1 MAFVEFWKL
10 PAAQYNP
17 STHGKGIF
25 QCSDTGDTYIFGV
38 LNTSL
43 SEENKSNVEKLILGA
58 KTLTSVT
65 HVLDEGAFIVE
76 GGKVKLNFEC
86 AAYLDSPGNKSSHK
100 VAIPEATTSQNG
112 LISASDKTKINKL
125 VTNGN
130 GKSYLNNAGQYVNP
144 FPIVSQEEALTIN
157 SDGSLGHKAI
167 VDMKAWDTT
176 STPLTLSQ
184 LNSTYPDAPVGFIVV
199 QYNARAEYEKVS
211 STNQWVK
218 RQVELLTD

>member
-1 MAFVEFWKL
+1 MAYVQFWKL

-43 SEENKSNVEKLILGA
+43 SEENKSNVEKIIQGA

-76 GGKVKLNFEC
+76 GGKVKLSFEC
-86 AAYLDSPGNKSSHK
+86 VSFLKSPTDKAGHK
-100 VAIPEATTSQNG
+100 AAIPEATTSQNG
-112 LISASDKTKINKL
+112 LISASDKTKVNKL

-157 SDGSLGHKAI
+157 SDGSLGHTPI
-167 VDMKAWDTT
+167 VQMKAWDYT
-176 STPLTLSQ
+176 STALTLAQ
-184 LNSTYPDAPVGFIVV
+184 LNENYPDVPIGFQVV
-199 QYNARAEYEKVS
+199 QYQAGKIFEKIS
-211 STNQWVK
+211 STNQWVSFD
-218 RQVELLTD
+218 VTLLSE

>member
-1 MAFVEFWKL
+1 MAYVQFWKL

-17 STHGKGIF
+17 STHGEGIF

-43 SEENKSNVEKLILGA
+43 SEENKSNVEKLIQGV
-58 KTLTSVT
+58 KTLNSAT
-65 HVLDEGAFIVE
+65 HVLDENAFIVE
-76 GGKVKLNFEC
+76 GGKVKLNFAC
-86 AAYLDSPGNKSSHK
+86 VAYLSSPTDKSEHK
-100 VAIPEATTSQNG
+100 VAIPEASTSQNG
-112 LISASDKTKINKL
+112 LMSKTDKTKVNKL

-167 VDMKAWDTT
+167 VDMKVWDTT

-199 QYNARAEYEKVS
+199 QYNAQAEYEKVS
-211 STNQWVK
+211 STNQWIK

>member
-43 SEENKSNVEKLILGA
+43 SEENKSNLEKISQGIGTLGPI
-58 KTLTSVT
+58 T
-65 HVLDEGAFIVE
+65 HVLDENAFIIE

-86 AAYLDSPGNKSSHK
+86 VDCRNSPANKSTHK

-112 LISASDKTKINKL
+112 LMSAADKTKVNKL
-125 VTNGN
+125 VTNGD
-130 GKSYLNNAGQYVNP
+130 GKSYLNNAGQYTNP
-144 FPIVSQEEALTIN
+144 FPTVSQEEALTIN
-157 SDGSLGHKAI
+157 KDGSLGHTPI
-167 VDMKAWDTT
+167 VQMKDWNSTV
-176 STPLTLSQ
+176 TPLTLAQ
-184 LNSTYPDAPVGFIVV
+184 LNENYPDAPIGFQVV
-199 QYNARAEYEKVS
+199 QYQAGKIFEKVS
-211 STNQWVK
+211 STNQWVSFNIT
-218 RQVELLTD
+218 LLTE

>member
-43 SEENKSNVEKLILGA
+43 SEENKSNVEKLIQGISQLGP
-58 KTLTSVT
+58 VT
-65 HVLDEGAFIVE
+65 HIMDTNAFIID
-76 GGKVKLNFEC
+76 GGKVKLNFVC
-86 AAYLDSPGNKSSHK
+86 VDCLNSPGSKSKHK
-100 VAIPEATTSQNG
+100 EAIPEATTSQNG
-112 LISASDKTKINKL
+112 LMSASDKTKVNKL

-130 GKSYLNNAGQYVNP
+130 GKSYLNNAGQYVNL

-157 SDGSLGHKAI
+157 SDGSLGHTPI
-167 VDMKAWDTT
+167 VQMKDWDTT
-176 STPLTLSQ
+176 STPLTLLQ

-199 QYNARAEYEKVS
+199 QYNAQAEYEKVS
-211 STNQWVK
+211 STNQWIK

>member
-43 SEENKSNVEKLILGA
+43 SEENKSNVEKIIRGV
-58 KTLTSVT
+58 KTLSSAT
-65 HVLDEGAFIVE
+65 HVLDEQAFIVE
-76 GGKVKLNFEC
+76 EGKVKLHFAC
-86 AAYLDSPGNKSSHK
+86 VAYLNSPTGKSDHK
-100 VAIPEATTSQNG
+100 VAIPEATTSRNG
-112 LISASDKTKINKL
+112 LMSASDKTKVNRL
-125 VTNGN
+125 VINGN

-167 VDMKAWDTT
+167 VQMKAWDTT
-176 STPLTLSQ
+176 SIPLTLSQ

-211 STNQWVK
+211 STNQWIK
-218 RQVELLTD
+218 RRVELLID

>member
-43 SEENKSNVEKLILGA
+43 SEENKSNVEKIIQGISQLGP
-58 KTLTSVT
+58 VT
-65 HVLDEGAFIVE
+65 HVMDTNAFIIE
-76 GGKVKLNFEC
+76 GGQVKLNFQC
-86 AAYLDSPGNKSSHK
+86 VDCLKSPEGKSEHK

-112 LISASDKTKINKL
+112 LMSASDKTKVNKL

-199 QYNARAEYEKVS
+199 QYNAQAEYEKVS

>member
-1 MAFVEFWKL
+1 MAYVQFWKL

-17 STHGKGIF
+17 STHGEGIF

-43 SEENKSNVEKLILGA
+43 SEENKSNVEKLIQGV
-58 KTLTSVT
+58 KTLNSAT
-65 HVLDEGAFIVE
+65 HVLDENAFIVE
-76 GGKVKLNFEC
+76 GGKVKLNFAC
-86 AAYLDSPGNKSSHK
+86 VAYLSSPTDKSEHK
-100 VAIPEATTSQNG
+100 VAIPEASTSQNG
-112 LISASDKTKINKL
+112 LMSKTDKTKVNKL

-167 VDMKAWDTT
+167 VDMKVWDTT
-176 STPLTLSQ
+176 STPLTLLQ

-199 QYNARAEYEKVS
+199 QYNAQAEYEKVS
-211 STNQWVK
+211 STNQWIK
-218 RQVELLTD
+218 RQVELLID

>member
-43 SEENKSNVEKLILGA
+43 SEENKSSVEKIIQGVQ
-58 KTLTSVT
+58 TFGPVS
-65 HVLDEGAFIVE
+65 HIMDHNAFIVE
-76 GGKVKLNFEC
+76 DGQVKLNFVC
-86 AAYLDSPGNKSSHK
+86 IDYLASPASKAEHK
-100 VAIPEATTSQNG
+100 TAIPEATTSQNG
-112 LISASDKTKINKL
+112 LMSASDKTKVNKL

-199 QYNARAEYEKVS
+199 QYNAQAEYEKVS

>member
-1 MAFVEFWKL
+1 MAYVNFWKL
-10 PAAQYNP
+10 PKASYKA
-17 STHGKGIF
+17 SEHSGGIF
-25 QCSDTGDTYIFGV
+25 LSSDTGEVYLFGNLINLSNSNNTKIQNIITK
-38 LNTSL
+38 LN
-43 SEENKSNVEKLILGA
+43 LIGRVSHI
-58 KTLTSVT
+58 K
-65 HVLDEGAFIVE
+65 DEQAFTVQS
-76 GGKVKLNFEC
+76 GKVKLMFDCVGFNPP
-86 AAYLDSPGNKSSHK
+86 DSISNHT
-100 VAIPEATTSQNG
+100 VEIPEASTSQNG
-112 LISASDKTKINKL
+112 LMSTADKTKVDKL
-125 VTNGN
+125 ITNGN

-199 QYNARAEYEKVS
+199 QYNAQAEYEKVS

>member
-17 STHGKGIF
+17 ATHGKGIF

-43 SEENKSNVEKLILGA
+43 SEENKSNVEKIIQGV
-58 KTLTSVT
+58 KTLYSAT
-65 HVLDEGAFIVE
+65 HVLDENAFIVE
-76 GGKVKLNFEC
+76 GGKVKLNFQC
-86 AAYLDSPGNKSSHK
+86 VAYLKSPTDKAEHK

-112 LISASDKTKINKL
+112 LISASDKTKVNKL
-125 VTNGN
+125 VINGN

-199 QYNARAEYEKVS
+199 QYNAQVEYEKVS